1 MIAMLRLQFIIFSL
15 IGIGF
20 VTRKKGIVSR
30 EGQRS
35 ITDLVINVVLPC
47 NIVTS
52 FVQELPD
59 SALRDCVMIFLISVG
74 MEIMCMLYARIA
86 YRNVEANRQKCLTY
100 GILVSNA
107 GFLGNPVAEG
117 VYGPMGLMLASV
129 YLIPVRVIMWS
140 KGIAIFSGESDRRQ
154 TLRKVVTH
162 PCVIACMIGIV
173 IMLADLLAHVSIVP
187 EWVFDMLQTV
197 GRCNTGLSMMVIGM
211 ILSDI
216 DRKQLMDKLVIRYTL
231 ERLIV
236 IPGVLGMILLGLSRL
251 GIVTGLAPNLAV
263 LLAAMP
269 APATTS
275 MLSSKYNCAPDF
287 ATKKVILST
296 LCSIPTIFLWGLVLK
311 ASG

>member
-59 SALRDCVMIFLISVG
+59 SALRDCAMIFLISVG
-74 MEIMCMLYARIA
+74 MEAMCMLYARIA
-86 YRNVEANRQKCLTY
+86 YRNVEEKKQKCLTY

-117 VYGPMGLMLASV
+117 VYGPIGLMLASV

-154 TLRKVVTH
+154 TLRKVLTH
-162 PCVIACMIGIV
+162 PCVIACMVGIV
-173 IMLADLLAHVSIVP
+173 IMLADLLA
-187 EWVFDMLQTV
+187 
-197 GRCNTGLSMMVIGM
+197 
-211 ILSDI
+211 
-216 DRKQLMDKLVIRYTL
+216 
-231 ERLIV
+231 
-236 IPGVLGMILLGLSRL
+236 GV
-251 GIVTGLAPNLAV
+251 
-263 LLAAMP
+263 
-269 APATTS
+269 
-275 MLSSKYNCAPDF
+275 
-287 ATKKVILST
+287 
-296 LCSIPTIFLWGLVLK
+296 
-311 ASG
+311 

>member
-59 SALRDCVMIFLISVG
+59 SALRDCAMIFLISVG
-74 MEIMCMLYARIA
+74 MEAMCMLYARIA
-86 YRNVEANRQKCLTY
+86 YRNVEANKQKCLTY

-129 YLIPVRVIMWS
+129 YLINRDLQRRIRPPTDTSQSIDAPLRDRLYGRNRDHAGGSAGGRFDRAGVALRHAQDSWALQYRFVDDGDRDDPV
-140 KGIAIFSGESDRRQ
+140 
-154 TLRKVVTH
+154 
-162 PCVIACMIGIV
+162 
-173 IMLADLLAHVSIVP
+173 
-187 EWVFDMLQTV
+187 
-197 GRCNTGLSMMVIGM
+197 
-211 ILSDI
+211 
-216 DRKQLMDKLVIRYTL
+216 
-231 ERLIV
+231 
-236 IPGVLGMILLGLSRL
+236 
-251 GIVTGLAPNLAV
+251 
-263 LLAAMP
+263 
-269 APATTS
+269 
-275 MLSSKYNCAPDF
+275 
-287 ATKKVILST
+287 
-296 LCSIPTIFLWGLVLK
+296 
-311 ASG
+311 

>member
-1 MIAMLRLQFIIFSL
+1 MSCSELRGITYDRYAAASIYHILADRDRVRDPQKGDRQPRRAKEHHGSCDQRGTSLQHCHVL
-15 IGIGF
+15 CAG
-20 VTRKKGIVSR
+20 TA
-30 EGQRS
+30 GQRA
-35 ITDLVINVVLPC
+35 
-47 NIVTS
+47 
-52 FVQELPD
+52 EG
-59 SALRDCVMIFLISVG
+59 LRDDLSDLGGHGDHVH
-74 MEIMCMLYARIA
+74 
-86 YRNVEANRQKCLTY
+86 
-100 GILVSNA
+100 A

-236 IPGVLGMILLGLSRL
+236 IPGVLGMILLGLARI

-287 ATKKVILST
+287 ATKMVILST

>member
-117 VYGPMGLMLASV
+117 VDLGTGPW
-129 YLIPVRVIMWS
+129 YRVP
-140 KGIAIFSGESDRRQ
+140 
-154 TLRKVVTH
+154 LRCDYRCYIIIKPGREGKVVDSLD
-162 PCVIACMIGIV
+162 
-173 IMLADLLAHVSIVP
+173 IM
-187 EWVFDMLQTV
+187 
-197 GRCNTGLSMMVIGM
+197 
-211 ILSDI
+211 
-216 DRKQLMDKLVIRYTL
+216 
-231 ERLIV
+231 
-236 IPGVLGMILLGLSRL
+236 
-251 GIVTGLAPNLAV
+251 
-263 LLAAMP
+263 
-269 APATTS
+269 
-275 MLSSKYNCAPDF
+275 
-287 ATKKVILST
+287 
-296 LCSIPTIFLWGLVLK
+296 
-311 ASG
+311 

>member
-52 FVQELPD
+52 FVQELPA
-59 SALRDCVMIFLISVG
+59 SALRDCAMIFLISVG
-74 MEIMCMLYARIA
+74 MEAMCMLYARIA
-86 YRNVEANRQKCLTY
+86 YRNVEANKQKCLTY

-173 IMLADLLAHVSIVP
+173 IMLADLLAGISIVP
-187 EWVFDMLQTV
+187 EWLFWRAFRSCRSGSSTCSRRSEDAT
-197 GRCNTGLSMMVIGM
+197 
-211 ILSDI
+211 
-216 DRKQLMDKLVIRYTL
+216 
-231 ERLIV
+231 
-236 IPGVLGMILLGLSRL
+236 PG
-251 GIVTGLAPNLAV
+251 
-263 LLAAMP
+263 
-269 APATTS
+269 
-275 MLSSKYNCAPDF
+275 CQ
-287 ATKKVILST
+287 
-296 LCSIPTIFLWGLVLK
+296 
-311 ASG
+311 